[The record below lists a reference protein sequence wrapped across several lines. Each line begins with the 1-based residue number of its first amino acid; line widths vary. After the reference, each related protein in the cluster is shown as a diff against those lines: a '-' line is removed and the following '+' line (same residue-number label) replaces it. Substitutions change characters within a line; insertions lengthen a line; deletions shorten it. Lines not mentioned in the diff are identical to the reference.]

1 MEAPAL
7 SNLPPLSATAL
18 FAENLV
24 GVLLRNV
31 FGFAPILSFFGN
43 QMLAPR
49 HGECPRPEFCT
60 RSPVASHA
68 INVREF

>member
-1 MEAPAL
+1 
-7 SNLPPLSATAL
+7 
-18 FAENLV
+18 
-24 GVLLRNV
+24 V